1 MFWIAVVAVYGYVIV
16 LSWWAMRV
24 QRNAAMA
31 PHHPHD
37 HPATQHVVERSLHG
51 GIARVL
57 IVSLLVRL
65 TQLTLDITL
74 WLLVP
79 VTILAALLTA
89 RVLTWVWRMAS
100 EDLYNWNIVSL
111 NRLKTTV
118 LLLCA
123 AALLLDQVWRVVTL
137 FWF

>member
-1 MFWIAVVAVYGYVIV
+1 MWIAVVAVYGYVIV

-31 PHHPHD
+31 FHHPHD
-37 HPATQHVVERSLHG
+37 HPAMQHVVERSLHG
-51 GIARVL
+51 DIARVL
-57 IVSLLVRL
+57 VVSLFVRL

-79 VTILAALLTA
+79 VTILAALLTT

-100 EDLYNWNIVSL
+100 EDLHNWNIVSI

-118 LLLCA
+118 LLLCT
-123 AALLLDQVWRVVTL
+123 AALLLDQVWRIVTL